1 MCELSTKI
9 KKVGPAHVIC
19 VGAIRFYFF
28 DSRILR
34 SLPRPRGSRKS
45 KKFFCNRI
53 HWSRSCLSCSRIFD
67 FRHLVALQSKWKF
80 ALKFCRAPPG
90 GGHNTCYTSFEPA
103 WRADSEYAWH
113 LVDLTTFGQKIRP
126 DGEKR
131 PLKTTIIIKPYLVV
145 EYGKTRCGVPLN
157 RLWSF

>member
-1 MCELSTKI
+1 M
-9 KKVGPAHVIC
+9 GPAHVIC
-19 VGAIRFYFF
+19 VGGIRFYFF

-34 SLPRPRGSRKS
+34 SSPRPRGSRKS
-45 KKFFCNRI
+45 KNFFCNRI
-53 HWSRSCLSCSRIFD
+53 HWSRSCLPSSRIFD

-80 ALKFCRAPPG
+80 ASKFCRAPPG

-103 WRADSEYAWH
+103 WRADSEYVWH

-126 DGEKR
+126 GGEKR